1 MPDVNP
7 RRGRKGGREAC
18 RRYGRCEQA
27 RGCAVWFATS
37 PDMPAHDTPDAAIGQ
52 YAQSIM
58 AVLKQNGFE
67 KATVAS

>member
-1 MPDVNP
+1 
-7 RRGRKGGREAC
+7 
-18 RRYGRCEQA
+18 
-27 RGCAVWFATS
+27 
-37 PDMPAHDTPDAAIGQ
+37 MPAHDTPDAAIGQ